1 MIKCVDG
8 DVEQY
13 RLIKNDNEIFFF
25 VKYFV
30 KFLGIL
36 YFFFLIDINF
46 IITKNFFK
54 NRACVYRLLYKE
66 NNCLFLVTC

>member
-13 RLIKNDNEIFFF
+13 RLVKNDNEIFFL

-36 YFFFLIDINF
+36 YFFFS
-46 IITKNFFK
+46 
-54 NRACVYRLLYKE
+54 
-66 NNCLFLVTC
+66 

>member
-8 DVEQY
+8 DEQY
-13 RLIKNDNEIFFF
+13 RLIKNDNEIFFL

-36 YFFFLIDINF
+36 YFFFS
-46 IITKNFFK
+46 
-54 NRACVYRLLYKE
+54 
-66 NNCLFLVTC
+66 